1 VRYFPDTIFSIDLS
15 GSAQIA
21 ANTMSVMAATQLHS
35 GLHHPV
41 WKSR

>member
-1 VRYFPDTIFSIDLS
+1 MRYFPDNIFSIDLS

-21 ANTMSVMAATQLHS
+21 ANMSVMAATQLHS